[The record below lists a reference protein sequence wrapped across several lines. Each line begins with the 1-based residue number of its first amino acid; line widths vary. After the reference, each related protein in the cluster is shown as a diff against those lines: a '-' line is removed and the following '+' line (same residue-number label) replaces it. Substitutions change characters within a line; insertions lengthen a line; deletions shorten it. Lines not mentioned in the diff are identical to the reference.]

1 MQSIYMHS
9 HDHFEVF
16 TTVLAPQDGG
26 GAQLQAHWPEE
37 LELCPG
43 DVVLVLSKH
52 EEGIW
57 FGRRQD
63 GQQGHFPASCVMEL
77 SQQNLPPRGRQRSVS
92 LRTSAGD
99 NDSGR
104 GHSRYGHGHI
114 LQALRRGSRG
124 GGGAAAA
131 AAAAGGGMV
140 LDEGQGESGDPFPYT
155 GPCRSRRL
163 GLWPPS
169 SLSHTDPRACSTG
182 FCPSA
187 GKRVNAR
194 EPPMG
199 PSRATRRPFSLCRL
213 AEGSSLW
220 WGCSGVVGRA
230 EAPLKCGGQVLD
242 ILI

>member
-16 TTVLAPQDGG
+16 TTVLAPQGRCRYRTD
-26 GAQLQAHWPEE
+26 AEKMVVVHSYRPHWPEE

-77 SQQNLPPRGRQRSVS
+77 SQNLPPRGRQRSLS

-104 GHSRYGHGHI
+104 GHRRYGHGHI
-114 LQALRRGSRG
+114 LQALSRGSRG

-131 AAAAGGGMV
+131 GGGMV
-140 LDEGQGESGDPFPYT
+140 LDKGQGESGDPFP
-155 GPCRSRRL
+155 
-163 GLWPPS
+163 
-169 SLSHTDPRACSTG
+169 
-182 FCPSA
+182 
-187 GKRVNAR
+187 V
-194 EPPMG
+194 
-199 PSRATRRPFSLCRL
+199 RRPLQIPPPQPVASQQPQSHRSPGLLKRILSKCRKKSECQG
-213 AEGSSLW
+213 ATNGAFEG
-220 WGCSGVVGRA
+220 
-230 EAPLKCGGQVLD
+230 D
-242 ILI
+242 